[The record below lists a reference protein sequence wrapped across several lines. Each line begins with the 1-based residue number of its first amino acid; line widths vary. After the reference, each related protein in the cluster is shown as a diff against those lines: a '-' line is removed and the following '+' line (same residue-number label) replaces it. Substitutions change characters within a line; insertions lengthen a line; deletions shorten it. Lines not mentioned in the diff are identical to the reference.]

1 MSHPPDLAP
10 SLRRIIHIDMDAFY
24 ASVEQRD
31 DPALRGVPV
40 AVGGA
45 GVRGVVAAASYEAR
59 KFGVYSAMASVTA
72 RQCPAPARI
81 ARLAPAISFTTVW
94 ALVPILRPGILPGR
108 RDQEFLSSE
117 GGRDRI
123 ALSDHQ
129 KGIPMRPQAAALK
142 ALLEE
147 PRLQIMP
154 GCGDGMG
161 ARLIE
166 EAGFRT
172 GFISG
177 SSISAMR
184 LAMPDM
190 DLVSFGEMADAV
202 ETCIAAAPNV
212 LWLADGDTGHG
223 NALAVQKVIRAYARR
238 GAAAVLLEDKI
249 WPRPLGHGGAKLVV
263 ERDAAILRCRAAAA
277 ACRDEGIL
285 LLARTDARVS
295 RGFDEARA
303 RIQAFVAEGA
313 DILFLDS
320 PQSEDEMRAGIAAC
334 NGRPALAVTS
344 PAGKHFMPGD
354 AELER
359 IGIRIVVYPQDIL
372 AASVQAIRTAL
383 GGLKGGAKPPM
394 ASPAELATAIRSDD
408 YLAQD
413 ARWPDPR

>member
-1 MSHPPDLAP
+1 MAP
-10 SLRRIIHIDMDAFY
+10 IWG
-24 ASVEQRD
+24 RD
-31 DPALRGVPV
+31 WLSRTRVAPAPNGCSI
-40 AVGGA
+40 
-45 GVRGVVAAASYEAR
+45 AA
-59 KFGVYSAMASVTA
+59 TA
-72 RQCPAPARI
+72 RAC
-81 ARLAPAISFTTVW
+81 
-94 ALVPILRPGILPGR
+94 GR
-108 RDQEFLSSE
+108 GRGL
-117 GGRDRI
+117 GGRSEAVAR
-123 ALSDHQ
+123 
-129 KGIPMRPQAAALK
+129 
-142 ALLEE
+142 ALLDG

-161 ARLIE
+161 AHLIE

-223 NALAVQKVIRAYARR
+223 NALAVQKVIRTYARR
-238 GAAAVLLEDKI
+238 GAAAVLIEDKI
-249 WPRPLGHGGAKLVV
+249 WPRPLGHGGAKLVI
-263 ERDAAILRCRAAAA
+263 ERDAAVLRCRAAVE

-295 RGFDEARA
+295 RGFDEALA

-313 DILFLDS
+313 HILFLDS
-320 PQSEDEMRAGIAAC
+320 PQSEDEIRAGIAAC

-344 PAGKHFMPGD
+344 PAGKHFMPGN

-372 AASVQAIRTAL
+372 AASVQAIRAAL
-383 GGLKGGAKPPM
+383 GGLKGGAKPAM
-394 ASPAELATAIRSDD
+394 ASPAELATAIRSDE